1 MKTKQETIKQVPVT
15 ESQRDYA
22 IEKAMADNLKALF
35 QIIFLLLLF
44 FLFTEGRSQDK
55 NGDNVY
61 FGMNVNQFQS
71 GSGHNSS
78 LVMKSTL
85 QKGRRSIELG
95 MMYESENTR
104 VSGADLKYK
113 HFLGQRASIEHFQK
127 DKAIKLKP
135 YIHYSCIYHSAKVNT
150 PDFIPQGSKKSMY
163 PELPSSPGTVA
174 TMEHFTGLGMQVYL
188 SANVCLD
195 SSIGL
200 GTYIGSVDHINTPK
214 TIGIH
219 KENHGY
225 VLAVEFGLGYKF
237 GI

>member
-1 MKTKQETIKQVPVT
+1 MKTSHKNTKQV
-15 ESQRDYA
+15 
-22 IEKAMADNLKALF
+22 ALTSSRKYHL
-35 QIIFLLLLF
+35 QAIFLFCLF
-44 FLFTEGRSQDK
+44 FYFTSGSSQDR

-61 FGMNVNQFQS
+61 LGMNVNQFQS

-95 MMYESENTR
+95 MMVENESSR

-113 HFLGQRASIEHFQK
+113 HFLGQRASIEHFHEN
-127 DKAIKLKP
+127 KAIKLKP

-150 PDFIPQGSKKSMY
+150 PDFIPQGNKKSMH

-188 SANVCLD
+188 SKNVCLD
-195 SSIGL
+195 GSLGL
-200 GTYIGSVDHINTPK
+200 GAYIGSLDHMNTPK

-225 VLAVEFGLGYKF
+225 ILAVEFGLGYKF
-237 GI
+237 GM